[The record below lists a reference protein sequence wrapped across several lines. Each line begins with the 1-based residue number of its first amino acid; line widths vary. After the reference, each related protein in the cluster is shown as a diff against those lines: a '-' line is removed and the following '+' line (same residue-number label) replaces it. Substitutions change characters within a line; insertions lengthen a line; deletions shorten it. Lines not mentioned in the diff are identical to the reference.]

1 MRTSN
6 IFTNIKKSDHN
17 ENQRQSVRHINPMS
31 SKNFF
36 NINNSEGGIAR
47 KLAPGITTTVFP
59 GDQAMIS
66 VVRLEP
72 EGAAYCIV
80 IRKNNGATASQ
91 ALASVS
97 RGMMQSRCRPV
108 IFGAHRVICRTQSR
122 PGTRGWW

>member
-72 EGAAYCIV
+72 EARGVLHRHPEEQWGYCV
-80 IRKNNGATASQ
+80 SGSGIRFQGDDAIA
-91 ALASVS
+91 VS
-97 RGMMQSRCRPV
+97 AGD
-108 IFGAHRVICRTQSR
+108 FWRT
-122 PGTRGWW
+122 PGDLPHTIE